1 MMIRINLLPIREL
14 KRRAA
19 IRRNFLAVVGGFLC
33 VLLALG
39 GVAWWQTSRIEAA
52 TKEIGR
58 LQREKQRYARVNNR
72 IRRLKQ
78 TRELLEKKTAVIREL
93 KRRTSLPVHML
104 DQIAELIPA
113 DRMWLNRLGQNGG
126 TLALQGVALDNA
138 TIAQFMEAL
147 AASPYFQAPEL
158 INASQQA
165 IAGQNLKAFNMT
177 VRFSLPKKEQAP

>member
-19 IRRNFLAVVGGFLC
+19 VRRTFLAVMGGLVC
-33 VLLALG
+33 VLLVLG
-39 GVAWWQTSRIEAA
+39 GVAWWQADRIEAA
-52 TKEIGR
+52 TKEIDR
-58 LQREKQRYARVNNR
+58 LKQEKNRYAQVNDK
-72 IRRLKQ
+72 IKRLKQ
-78 TRELLEKKTAVIREL
+78 TRELLEKKIAVIREL

-113 DRMWLNRLGQNGG
+113 DRMWLNSLRQNDGSI
-126 TLALQGVALDNA
+126 ALQGVALDNA

-147 AASPYFQAPEL
+147 AGSPYFQAPEL
-158 INASQQA
+158 ISASQQG

-177 VRFSLPKKEQAP
+177 VRFALPKKEEAP